1 MGSSSEDEYEI
12 SDSEIDEREAEV
24 YEQLKSGNIKV
35 KDREIYSCPFCREK
49 RKKDYSMNNL
59 LQHATGV
66 GSATNRQ
73 AKDKATH
80 RALAKYLK
88 DEPARSSEPQSQP
101 TTLIEPRNLRNRD
114 EQFVWPWMGVL
125 VNVPTEWKNGRQV
138 GESGNRLKE
147 QLLSFHPQKVIPLW
161 NYRGHTGNAVVEFG
175 KDWTGF
181 KNALAFEN
189 HFEAE
194 GYGKR
199 DWKLKKYRG
208 SEMFGWVARADDHRC
223 QGPIGD
229 HLRKNGDLKTVDDL
243 ESEGI
248 RKTDKLVANLAS
260 EIEVKNRHVQELE
273 SKCNETTASLDRMM
287 EQKEQLLQNYNEE
300 IRKIQQIA
308 RMHSQK
314 ILDDNKKLRSELEF
328 KMQELDSRS
337 KELDEL
343 ASQSDYDRRNLQQE
357 KEMNQMKTKH
367 LKMATVE
374 QQKSD
379 ENVLK
384 LVEEH
389 KREKH
394 AALEKILKLQQQ
406 LDAKQKL
413 ELEIQQLQGKLEVMK
428 HMPGEEDS
436 ESKKKIKELSD
447 ELQDKYEE
455 MEAMES
461 LNQTLVI
468 KERKSNDELQNAR
481 KELIA
486 GFQELT
492 VVGRS
497 NIGIKRMGEL
507 DPKSFGVAFM
517 KRSLDKDAGVHSV
530 MICSKWEEEIRNPD
544 WHPFKVLLID
554 GKERGVLSE
563 EDEKLRKLKEEHGEE
578 IYALVTKALI
588 EINEYNSSGRYPVP
602 ELWNYKEGR
611 KATLKEAVQHIM
623 KQWRTLK
630 RKR

>member
-1 MGSSSEDEYEI
+1 MLRFVCYIHLMSFLYTIPGHCLLLFSVKMGSSSEDDYEI

-24 YEQLKSGNIKV
+24 YEHLKSGHIKV
-35 KDREIYSCPFCREK
+35 KDHETYNCPFCRDK
-49 RKKDYSMNNL
+49 RKKYYSMDTL

-80 RALAKYLK
+80 RALVKYLK
-88 DEPARSSEPQSQP
+88 DESGRSSEPQSQ
-101 TTLIEPRNLRNRD
+101 LSMFIEPQNPLNRD
-114 EQFVWPWMGVL
+114 DQFVWPWMGVL

-147 QLLSFHPQKVIPLW
+147 QLSRFRPQKVIPLW
-161 NYRGHTGNAVVEFG
+161 NRRGHTGNAIVEFG

-194 GYGKR
+194 GYGKKEWELR
-199 DWKLKKYRG
+199 RYQG
-208 SEMFGWVARADDHRC
+208 PEMFGWVARADDHRC

-229 HLRKNGDLKTVDDL
+229 HLWKNGDLKTVGDC
-243 ESEGI
+243 ESEET

-260 EIEVKNRHVQELE
+260 EIEVKNMHVQELE
-273 SKCNETTASLDRMM
+273 SKCNETTASLDRIMA
-287 EQKEQLLQNYNEE
+287 QREQLLHSYNEE
-300 IRKIQQIA
+300 IRKIQLIA
-308 RMHSQK
+308 RRHSQR
-314 ILDDNKKLRSELEF
+314 IIDENRNLRSEGL
-328 KMQELDSRS
+328 R
-337 KELDEL
+337 
-343 ASQSDYDRRNLQQE
+343 
-357 KEMNQMKTKH
+357 NQMKTEH
-367 LKMATVE
+367 LKKATME
-374 QQKSD
+374 QQRSD

-389 KREKH
+389 KREKK

-428 HMPGEEDS
+428 HMPGEEDH
-436 ESKKKIKELSD
+436 ESKKKMKELST
-447 ELQDKYEE
+447 ELQEKIDE

-461 LNQTLVI
+461 LNQALVM

-492 VVGRS
+492 VGRS

-507 DPKSFGVAFM
+507 DPKGFGSACM
-517 KRSLDKDAGVHSV
+517 KRFSKKDAEAASA
-530 MICSKWEEEIRNPD
+530 ILCSKWQEEIKDPN
-544 WHPFKVLLID
+544 WYPFKVVLID
-554 GKERGVLSE
+554 GKETGVLEE
-563 EDEKLRKLKEEHGEE
+563 EDENLQKLKKEHGEE
-578 IYALVTKALI
+578 IYGLVTKALV
-588 EINEYNSSGRYPVP
+588 EINEYNPSGRYPVP
-602 ELWNYKEGR
+602 ELWNYKEDR
-611 KATLKEAVQHIM
+611 KATLKEAVQYVM
-623 KQWRTLK
+623 KQWRSHK